1 MSLTAADVRNVAF
14 SKAPIGKPG
23 YHKDE
28 VDDLL
33 DLVEAALV
41 RLIEEN
47 NDLRSYVEQL
57 DQQPR
62 AVPVGIG
69 RDLRP
74 VMTSMRLP
82 MRRQTYPNAI
92 HNAQGIKVLRVAQEM
107 ADQLTDAANAE
118 TFRMLNQD

>member
-1 MSLTAADVRNVAF
+1 V
-14 SKAPIGKPG
+14 KPG
-23 YHKDE
+23 YDKDE

-47 NDLRSYVEQL
+47 NDFRSYVEQL

-62 AVPVGIG
+62 AVPVDIG

-74 VMTSMRLP
+74 VMTSIRLP
-82 MRRQTYPNAI
+82 TRRQTYSNAVR
-92 HNAQGIKVLRVAQEM
+92 NAQVIKGLGVAQEM
-107 ADQLTDAANAE
+107 ADQLTDAANVE
-118 TFRMLNQD
+118 TCRMLNQAGPNASTYSPRRG